1 MGSPLAATRT
11 DADLVD
17 SMGGSGEGAR
27 SILSQHPPSTMGD
40 GRGVM
45 SSMELSAGDEMVEGG
60 VSDPREVV
68 DVERVEDFL
77 LGRLKGKAEGE

>member
-1 MGSPLAATRT
+1 MG
-11 DADLVD
+11 
-17 SMGGSGEGAR
+17 E
-27 SILSQHPPSTMGD
+27 

-68 DVERVEDFL
+68 DVERVDDFL
-77 LGRLKGKAEGE
+77 LGRLKGRAEGE